1 VRPVPWFL
9 LLPWLLLSLPA
20 AAQEGAHG
28 QVLQRRTLVAP
39 ARPGEVPPLEL
50 HVATGV
56 ATLVQLGAPLKH
68 GALKLP
74 EGTEHIQ
81 LGPMGEDALVL
92 LPTRNLSDEERVL
105 LTVDTEPGAEP
116 LRFVLVTRRGVAD
129 VQVRVVPAPSA
140 PDEDGAELMARSLLE
155 APDARPRLVLPR
167 ELVKRPSRDSFGQVE
182 SVLWLDRRFFAPLS
196 VRSRKEGASPWR
208 LVQARMRAT
217 LADGVLLE
225 WPARL
230 FSGVAGTIRQRHIL
244 TGLLPE
250 GASRLELAL
259 DAEDSPGDFRPL
271 AVEEEAPRP

>member
-1 VRPVPWFL
+1 MRPVPWF

-56 ATLVQLGAPLKH
+56 ATLVQFEAPLKR
-68 GALKLP
+68 GPLKLP

-81 LGPMGEDALVL
+81 HGPMGEDALVI
-92 LPTRNLSDEERVL
+92 LPTRNLTDGERVL
-105 LTVDTEPGAEP
+105 LTVDAEPGAEP

-129 VQVRVVPAPSA
+129 VQVRVVPTPSTT
-140 PDEDGAELMARSLLE
+140 DDNGAELMAWSLLE
-155 APDARPRLVLPR
+155 STDARPRLVLPR
-167 ELVKRPSRDSFGQVE
+167 EQVKRTPRDSQGQVE
-182 SVLWLDRRFFAPLS
+182 SVLWLGQRFFAPLS
-196 VRSRKEGASPWR
+196 VRSRKEGIPPWR
-208 LVQARMRAT
+208 LVQVRMRAT
-217 LADGVLLE
+217 LKDGVLLE

-230 FSGVAGTIRQRHIL
+230 FSGEAGSIRQRHIL
-244 TGLLPE
+244 TSLLPE

-259 DAEDSPGDFRPL
+259 DGEDSPGDFRPL